1 MVPVQTVAPVSTP
14 LILGCLWVLAA
25 TVTAMLPMRRQMVPG
40 LALLA
45 AAPVLLLWIGW
56 VHGWL
61 WLAIGLFAFLSMFR
75 NPLLYFLRRALGRP
89 APLPK
94 ELEK

>member
-1 MVPVQTVAPVSTP
+1 MSMP

-25 TVTAMLPMRRQMVPG
+25 AATAMLPMRRQMVPG

-45 AAPVLLLWIGW
+45 AAPVLLVWIGW
-56 VHGWL
+56 LHGWL
-61 WLAIGLFAFLSMFR
+61 WLAVGLFAFVSMFR
-75 NPLLYFLRRALGRP
+75 NPLLYFARRALGRP

>member
-1 MVPVQTVAPVSTP
+1 MSTP

-25 TVTAMLPMRRQMVPG
+25 AATAMLPMRWQMVPG

-45 AAPVLLLWIGW
+45 AAPVLLVWIGR

-61 WLAIGLFAFLSMFR
+61 WLAVGLFAFLSMFR
-75 NPLLYFLRRALGRP
+75 NPLLYFLRRARGRP
-89 APLPK
+89 ARLP
-94 ELEK
+94 EALEK

>member
-1 MVPVQTVAPVSTP
+1 MSTA
-14 LILGCLWVLAA
+14 LILGCIWVLAA
-25 TVTAMLPMRRQMVPG
+25 AATAMLPMRRQMAPG
-40 LALLA
+40 LVLLA
-45 AAPVLLLWIGW
+45 VAPVLLIWIGS

-61 WLAIGLFAFLSMFR
+61 WLAFGLFAFVSMFR
-75 NPLLYFLRRALGRP
+75 NPLIYFARRALGRP

>member
-1 MVPVQTVAPVSTP
+1 MSAP

-25 TVTAMLPMRRQMVPG
+25 AATAMLPMRRQMVPG
-40 LALLA
+40 LTLLA
-45 AAPVLLLWIGW
+45 AAPFLLVWIGYR
-56 VHGWL
+56 HGWV
-61 WLAIGLFAFLSMFR
+61 WLAFGLFAFLSMFR

-89 APLPK
+89 ARLPK

>member
-1 MVPVQTVAPVSTP
+1 MSTP
-14 LILGCLWVLAA
+14 ILFGCLWVLAA
-25 TVTAMLPMRRQMVPG
+25 AATAMLPMRAQMVPG
-40 LALLA
+40 LGLLF
-45 AAPVLLLWIGW
+45 AAPILLVWIAY

-61 WLAIGLFAFLSMFR
+61 WLAVGLFAFLSMFR

-89 APLPK
+89 ARLPK

>member
-1 MVPVQTVAPVSTP
+1 MSTP

-25 TVTAMLPMRRQMVPG
+25 AATAMLPMRWQMVPG
-40 LALLA
+40 LMLLV
-45 AAPVLLLWIGW
+45 AAPVLLAWIGTA
-56 VHGWL
+56 HGWL

-75 NPLLYFLRRALGRP
+75 NPLLYFLRRAMGRP
-89 APLPK
+89 ARLPK